1 MISLLCGIYNRTPMN
16 ISMKQKQ
23 THRHREQM
31 CGCQGEG
38 GWQREGLGVGI
49 SRRKLVYIG
58 WINYKVL
65 LYITGNYIQYAVINQ
80 NGKGYVKE
88 YYTAGRLQSL
98 VFQPHGQRFPHVFR
112 RESLPAH
119 NRLQN
124 QSGLAVRDQIHLSD
138 QADHRDSQCDTHAV
152 VRPAD
157 TRRVADRFRNNRHL
171 ASRSLSADSRRERV
185 PPAHQRRRCG

>member
-1 MISLLCGIYNRTPMN
+1 MN
-16 ISMKQKQ
+16 ISMKQKE

-88 YYTAGRLQSL
+88 YIYMC
-98 VFQPHGQRFPHVFR
+98 
-112 RESLPAH
+112 
-119 NRLQN
+119 
-124 QSGLAVRDQIHLSD
+124 I
-138 QADHRDSQCDTHAV
+138 
-152 VRPAD
+152 
-157 TRRVADRFRNNRHL
+157 
-171 ASRSLSADSRRERV
+171 
-185 PPAHQRRRCG
+185 